1 MHGTLVSVDVSIL
14 FVRYSQDE
22 SVETEASLMGEY
34 IMSRI
39 SLYHLQCAQG
49 ILQIYVKGFQSV
61 YGALC
66 ASNFTL
72 RVLVFLK
79 FIIRSSISAY

>member
-1 MHGTLVSVDVSIL
+1 MRVDVSIL
-14 FVRYSQDE
+14 FVRYGQDE
-22 SVETEASLMGEY
+22 NVETEASLMGEY

-39 SLYHLQCAQG
+39 SLYHLQYPQG

-61 YGALC
+61 YRALC
-66 ASNFTL
+66 ASNSTL
-72 RVLVFLK
+72 RVLVFLN